1 MSLELLDTFQP
12 ECIVF
17 TLRTNGHY
25 SQITILHVIRITSS
39 DSLPFA
45 LFVAV
50 SLSVGINSYC
60 RIRWAFVPSRCFRN
74 ARRKLESASTYA
86 SQVLK
91 GRSTLSVAIAVDFL
105 NCGVIASPIMSEN
118 VYICGNEVPICR

>member
-1 MSLELLDTFQP
+1 MFLELLDTFQP
-12 ECIVF
+12 ERIVF

-50 SLSVGINSYC
+50 SLSVGINSHC

-74 ARRKLESASTYA
+74 ARRKLGSTSTYA
-86 SQVLK
+86 SQVSK
-91 GRSTLSVAIAVDFL
+91 GMPTLSIAIAVDLL
-105 NCGVIASPIMSEN
+105 NRGIIASPIMSEN
-118 VYICGNEVPICR
+118 VYICGNEVPIYR